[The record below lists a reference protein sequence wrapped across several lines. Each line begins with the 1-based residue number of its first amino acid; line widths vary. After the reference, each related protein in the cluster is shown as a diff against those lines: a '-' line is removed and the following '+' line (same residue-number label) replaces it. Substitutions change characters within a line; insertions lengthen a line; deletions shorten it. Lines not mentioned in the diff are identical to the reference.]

1 VSAQFQITY
10 IKPDVVSACEGNRL
24 IKTDRLLSGEE
35 RGDNVYKI
43 PKQNE
48 AAGNGVT
55 LEAYI
60 VKATNPNCNVQT
72 ETYVQWKDPRTGEYI
87 DVREGQQ
94 DVTITAADSDSGMTI
109 NFNPTQQYYLEELV
123 DVFAEGWE
131 ANVGTEGI
139 SRDDIK
145 SITITGRFVTLDPA
159 TMTNVTDEW

>member
-1 VSAQFQITY
+1 
-10 IKPDVVSACEGNRL
+10 
-24 IKTDRLLSGEE
+24 
-35 RGDNVYKI
+35 
-43 PKQNE
+43 
-48 AAGNGVT
+48 
-55 LEAYI
+55 
-60 VKATNPNCNVQT
+60 
-72 ETYVQWKDPRTGEYI
+72 
-87 DVREGQQ
+87 
-94 DVTITAADSDSGMTI
+94 MTI